1 MLLRQGSVGHCQVE
15 HPADQLRLGE
25 HPLGLHPA
33 GPDRR
38 PHLLSLHHLWNSG
51 ANDGRSTVNYVSLQA
66 TDTDVLL
73 EKRTERN
80 R

>member
-1 MLLRQGSVGHCQVE
+1 MLLRQGSFGHCEVE

-25 HPLGLHPA
+25 HPLGVHPA

-38 PHLLSLHHLWNSG
+38 PHLLPLHHLWNSG
-51 ANDGRSTVNYVSLQA
+51 ANDGRSTVKCFSLQE

-73 EKRTERN
+73 EKRTECN
-80 R
+80 